1 VTGMSRF
8 WKLTPFFALTMVLI
22 LLAVGTGT
30 VIYGERSY
38 REQKTNE
45 VTVQARILASSVT
58 AALVFNDAETAQ
70 EQVNSLKANAEI
82 LAAAVYDANGVLVAS
97 YSREDSQTLP
107 QTAQPRDPYFE
118 DDRLIVAI
126 PVALSHLTLGTIY
139 VRSITEPVA
148 TRFSRYG
155 LIGLLVFMAALVVG
169 VLGVAQS
176 ALGRANAELQYRA
189 HDLAAANAQLH
200 AQIAEREKAEEA
212 LRQSQKMEAIG
223 QLSGGIA
230 HDFNNLLTVIRGNL
244 QLLQKRL
251 LAGRTDVTQYVD
263 LAMDGIS
270 RATSVTQRILAF
282 SRRQPLS
289 PKPVDLSGLIHDM
302 EPLMNHSIG
311 ARITLDLGL
320 RSDWWTLCDPN
331 QMENV
336 VLNLV
341 INARDSM
348 PEGGRITIQTLNVTT
363 EVSPD
368 AEYAPGDYVRLSVI
382 DTGSGMTEEVKR
394 RAIDP
399 FFTTKPIGQGTGL
412 GLSMVFGYIKQSH
425 GHLIIDSALG
435 AGTSISILM
444 PRYRLESDTD
454 PVAPPEEPKRPEA
467 APKSTAPEKRSTVL
481 IVEDEYLVR
490 MLAAETIREEG
501 YDVIE
506 EGDGIAAHRV
516 IESDTEIDLLIT
528 DVKLPGMG
536 GYQLAEKAL
545 ASRPNLKVM
554 VVTGYTQDPLPLILE
569 KAGVKV
575 LHKPYDLETLAST
588 THRLLKDAAGA

>member
-1 VTGMSRF
+1 MSRL
-8 WKLTPFFALTMVLI
+8 WKLTPLIALSMVLI

-38 REQKTNE
+38 REQKVNE

-58 AALVFNDAETAQ
+58 AALVFNDADTAQ

-82 LAAAVYDANGVLVAS
+82 LAAAVYDTNGVLVAS
-97 YSREDSQTLP
+97 YSRENSQTLP
-107 QTAQPRDPYFE
+107 QTVQPRDPSFE
-118 DDRLIVAI
+118 DDRLIVAL
-126 PVALSHLTLGTIY
+126 PVVLSHLTLGTVY
-139 VRSITEPVA
+139 LKSITEPVA
-148 TRFSRYG
+148 TRLARYS

-169 VLGVAQS
+169 VLGMAQS
-176 ALGRANAELQYRA
+176 ALGRANAELQHRA
-189 HDLAAANAQLH
+189 QDLAAANAQLH

-230 HDFNNLLTVIRGNL
+230 HDFNNLLTVVRGNL
-244 QLLQKRL
+244 QMLQKRISS
-251 LAGRTDVTQYVD
+251 GRMDVGQYVD
-263 LAMDGIS
+263 LAMDGIN

-289 PKPVDLSGLIHDM
+289 PKPVDLSRLIHDM

-341 INARDSM
+341 INARDAM
-348 PEGGRITIQTLNVTT
+348 PDGGRITLQTMNVTA
-363 EVSPD
+363 EASPD
-368 AEYAPGDYVRLSVI
+368 ADYPPGDYVRLSVI

-399 FFTTKPIGQGTGL
+399 FFTTKPVGQGTGL

-444 PRYRLESDTD
+444 PRYRAESDPD
-454 PVAPPEEPKRPEA
+454 PSPPDEPSQPTA
-467 APKSTAPEKRSTVL
+467 APEPPAPVKRSTVL

-506 EGDGIAAHRV
+506 EGDGIAALHV
-516 IESDTEIDLLIT
+516 VEADTDIDLLIT

-536 GYQLAEKAL
+536 GYELAEKAL
-545 ASRPNLKVM
+545 ALRPRLKVM
-554 VVTGYTQDPLPLILE
+554 VVTGYTQDPLPLSLE
-569 KAGVKV
+569 KAGVEV
-575 LHKPYDLETLAST
+575 LHKPYDLETLASA